1 MLSDRLLSS
10 RDCRGT
16 INLCGHF
23 GECHS
28 TRANRI
34 GEVDRGFGFVVLSIW
49 VVNWKQT
56 RRDAN
61 KRNPEDNDHPTQI
74 LHGKVTRSREQNT
87 PGGLPC
93 QCKKNLHLRGNPND
107 RYCLPYPKRKNYIL
121 CYVN

>member
-1 MLSDRLLSS
+1 VRYPFSLDYVHCRAMLYDRLLSS

-16 INLCGHF
+16 IDLCGHF

-34 GEVDRGFGFVVLSIW
+34 SEVDWGFGFVVLSVW

-61 KRNPEDNDHPTQI
+61 KRNPEDNDHPSQI
-74 LHGKVTRSREQNT
+74 LHGKVPAVANKIRRADYLVNV
-87 PGGLPC
+87 
-93 QCKKNLHLRGNPND
+93 
-107 RYCLPYPKRKNYIL
+107 KRTFI
-121 CYVN
+121 